1 VETEDG
7 NPLPSN
13 SNNSAAYWLPEKI
26 KFNKLHM
33 QISWFVGLQNLMTAN
48 GSPT

>member
-13 SNNSAAYWLPEKI
+13 SNNSAAYWLPEK
-26 KFNKLHM
+26 FNKVHM

>member
-13 SNNSAAYWLPEKI
+13 SNNSAAYWLPEKV
-26 KFNKLHM
+26 KFNKQM
-33 QISWFVGLQNLMTAN
+33 SWFVGLQNLMTAN